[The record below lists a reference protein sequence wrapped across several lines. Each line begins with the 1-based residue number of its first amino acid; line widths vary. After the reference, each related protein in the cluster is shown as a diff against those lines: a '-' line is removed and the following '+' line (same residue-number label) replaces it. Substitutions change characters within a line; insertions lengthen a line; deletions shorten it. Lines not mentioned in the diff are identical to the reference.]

1 MNAPEKIID
10 RSGFIGSSD
19 MAAILGL
26 SPWKTPYELWLE
38 KTGQAEQADADPEKA
53 RLFRRGKRL
62 EPVIV
67 NMLEEERG
75 LQIVARNER
84 YSDAEFDFLRCEID
98 AEALIDGERVNVECK
113 SAHPMT
119 AFKYGAEG
127 TDETPIEYS
136 CQAMFSLMVT
146 GRRRCVFGV
155 LFGADNLVTYELA
168 RDEEVI
174 AQMRAKAVAFWRDHV
189 LARVAPPAINLPDV
203 EKMLRRTPPTRIE
216 ATPEVEKM
224 IYQLE
229 EARAMER
236 NAKAEADEM
245 KYQLGMAILGADALR
260 REVGPRGGLG
270 SIQPT
275 SSMPVDPHLVIVS
288 GEPRLQISF
297 LVRTGIDSE
306 RVRTVYPEVAEDC
319 TSASPYIKFGKPPK
333 PKTARRRRAA

>member
-1 MNAPEKIID
+1 MNAPEKVVD
-10 RSGFIGSSD
+10 RQRFLGSSD

-26 SPWKTPYELWLE
+26 SPWATPLDIFLQKRGE
-38 KTGQAEQADADPEKA
+38 AEPADADPEKA
-53 RLFRRGKRL
+53 KLFRRGKRL

-84 YSDAEFDFLRCEID
+84 YTDPEFDFLACEID
-98 AEALIDGERVNVECK
+98 AEAIDEGEHVNVECK
-113 SAHPMT
+113 SAHPFT

-136 CQAMFSLMVT
+136 TQAMFSLMVT
-146 GRRRCVFGV
+146 GRKRCIFGV
-155 LFGADNLVTYELA
+155 LFGADNLVTYELR

-174 AQMRAKAVAFWRDHV
+174 AEMRRRAVHFWRAHV
-189 LARVAPPAINLPDV
+189 LTGIPPAPINLPDV
-203 EKMLRRTPPTRIE
+203 ERMLRRTPPTRIE
-216 ATPEVEKM
+216 ATPEVEKLLN
-224 IYQLE
+224 QLD

-245 KYQLGMAILGADALR
+245 KYQIGMAVLGADALH
-260 REVGPRGGLG
+260 REVGPRGGIG

-275 SSMPVDPHLVIVS
+275 SSTPVVPHVVMAS

-297 LVRTGIDSE
+297 LVRTGIDSDK
-306 RVRTVYPEVAEDC
+306 VRTKYPEVAAAC
-319 TSASPYIKFGKPPK
+319 TSASPYLKFGKPPK
-333 PKTARRRRAA
+333 PKTRRSK